1 MPSAT
6 YITAAAVTIPHWPTL
21 DESIAI
27 LKSHVH
33 LILYFTESSHLT
45 YSRADGRAL
54 DEPRPVSIDTGFQPY
69 AEGSALIKTGNT
81 HVICSASVGE
91 GVPGWRKSS
100 GLGWVTAE
108 YGMLPRST
116 HTRTGREARQGR
128 QGGRSLEIQ
137 RLIGRSLRAVTD
149 MKKLGE
155 RTITVDCDV
164 IRADGGTRT
173 AAITGGY
180 VALYLATQQ
189 LIEHGKIK
197 ESPLNEPVAATS
209 LGYVSGD
216 LCLDLAYD
224 EDSAAEVDF
233 NIVMTGSDQF
243 VEIQGTAEGRTFD
256 RDQFDNLLDLA
267 KLGIQS
273 MLAAQQSALAD
284 HT

>member
-1 MPSAT
+1 
-6 YITAAAVTIPHWPTL
+6 
-21 DESIAI
+21 
-27 LKSHVH
+27 
-33 LILYFTESSHLT
+33 LT

-54 DEPRPVSIDTGFQPY
+54 NEPRPVSIEIGFQPY

-91 GVPGWRKSS
+91 GVPGWRRSS

-149 MKKLGE
+149 MEKLGQ
-155 RTITVDCDV
+155 RTVTIDCDV

-173 AAITGGY
+173 AAITGAY

-189 LIEHGKIK
+189 LIEQGKI
-197 ESPLNEPVAATS
+197 ESSPLNEPVAATS

-224 EDSAAEVDF
+224 EDSAADVDF
-233 NIVMTGSDQF
+233 NVVMTGSDQF

-256 RDQFDNLLDLA
+256 RTQFDSLLDLA
-267 KLGIQS
+267 KLGIES
-273 MLAAQQSALAD
+273 MLAAQQKALAD
-284 HT
+284 HTK